1 VIVALLARIV
11 AQVAPGG
18 GGAAGATGATPTS
31 VPAAVVRGG
40 LGGNPGG
47 ASAAAGL
54 PKLVLPNVEYHL
66 LIPQLALIA
75 SAVVLVA
82 ASSLVRG
89 RWRRGTYAGW
99 TIATGLFSA
108 IYAWHLWGQIVGHSA
123 PKATGGPQAVTA
135 VAHAVTVDGFSL
147 FFVVIV
153 CTALILGSLV
163 AESYLQR
170 EGLDGPEFYAL
181 AMLCT
186 AGATIMASAN
196 DLIVLFLGLEI
207 LSISLYVLTGSH
219 LKRIESGEAAI
230 KYFLLGGFS
239 SAFFLYGVALVYGA
253 TGSTNIASIA
263 TFLTTNVIA
272 HNGVL
277 LAGIALI
284 IVGLGFKVAAVPFHV
299 WTPDVYQGA
308 PSPVTGYMAAAA
320 KAAGFAALLRVL
332 LSAMSTQSDVWRE
345 PIGALAVLTLLL
357 GATLAVVQTDIKRMM
372 AYSSINHAGFIL
384 LGLWAAAQQEGGGP
398 GTTPAGLAGALFYLL
413 AYTFLVIGTFAVITV
428 VGGEGDAQHQ
438 LERYRGLSRQ
448 RPLLA
453 VALTILV
460 MGQAG
465 IPFTTGFFAK
475 FYVLSAVVG
484 LGTTWAYVLAVIA
497 MLSTVIATFFYLRI
511 ILVTWSA
518 PPDAEGDPVASAAV
532 TAVSGGGT
540 TAVLTRADVQV
551 PATTALALT
560 LCVAFTVAF
569 GLAPGPI
576 IHFATHATLIF

>member
-1 VIVALLARIV
+1 V
-11 AQVAPGG
+11 
-18 GGAAGATGATPTS
+18 PTS
-31 VPAAVVRGG
+31 VPAAAVRGG
-40 LGGNPGG
+40 LGGNAGG

-54 PKLVLPNVEYHL
+54 PKLVLPHIEYHL

-75 SAVVLVA
+75 SAVVLIAV
-82 ASSLVRG
+82 SSLVRG

-108 IYAWHLWGQIVGHSA
+108 IYAWHLWGQIVGHSP

-153 CTALILGSLV
+153 CSALVLGSLL
-163 AESYLQR
+163 AESYLPR

-239 SAFFLYGVALVYGA
+239 SAFFLYGVALVYGS
-253 TGSTNIASIA
+253 TGSTNIALIA
-263 TFLTTNVIA
+263 DFLSSTVIA

-332 LSAMSTQSDVWRE
+332 LSGLSTQSEVWRE
-345 PIGALAVLTLLL
+345 PIGALAVLTLLV
-357 GATLAVVQTDIKRMM
+357 GATLAVVQSDIKRMM

-384 LGLWAAAQQEGGGP
+384 LALWAASQQGGGGP
-398 GTTPAGLAGALFYLL
+398 GATPAGLTGALFYLL

-428 VGGEGDAQHQ
+428 VGGVGDAQHQ
-438 LERYRGLSRQ
+438 LSRYRGLSRQ

-453 VALTILV
+453 VALTILI

-465 IPFTTGFFAK
+465 IPFTSGFFAK

-484 LGTTWAYVLAVIA
+484 LGTTWGYVLGVIA

-518 PPDAEGDPVASAAV
+518 PAEADDAASAAV
-532 TAVSGGGT
+532 TAVSGGGDT
-540 TAVLTRADVQV
+540 VVLTRADIQV
-551 PATTALALT
+551 APTTALALT

-576 IHFATHATLIF
+576 LHFASHATLIF